1 MAPKPL
7 RDQITFDSLLEPI
20 TPLDPRIVTI
30 KDPRWQ
36 QLLQEWVA
44 SPQKPTG
51 LDVEYWEDTEGDVFS
66 VQVRL
71 VQAAFTSHTFGP
83 VCFIADF
90 GGVDED
96 RAALRRLYGDDGTQQ
111 HTQDGHTTNVPSY
124 RPNSFLHALREVCES
139 RTAAKLLHNAKGD
152 ALRLRIAFGIRMRNV
167 RCTMILSQ
175 MYWAGVKGV
184 RHGLGPLSERA
195 VNTQAPHVWKVEKR
209 LQKSEWRWRLSNA
222 QINYAALDALIMEPL
237 CSWLSTLMRKE
248 GLSLS
253 ARAECD
259 AICAF
264 AEFEYNGMCVD
275 PAMLDDHIAVWK
287 RGRAAAIKPFHERYP
302 DVSPSKPQ
310 EVAVALS
317 QDNCYN
323 GHVFYELDESRPRR
337 SPVYIR
343 GQRFDFSFL
352 KKNDKYEKLSVGGK
366 EHVPHSV
373 SEAALV
379 RFSHLPWVSALLD
392 WRSMGVVV
400 KWMEA
405 VRRRVRVDGR
415 VRGEYAQIAGGE
427 NRQGDEATSGAGMG
441 RSACIAR
448 GTLVAVP
455 GPYGPQRVPIER
467 IRVGDWVY
475 CYTNDGLI
483 TMRPVL
489 AAWSNGERPVIRL
502 HALGESLVLTADH
515 RTRLSTG
522 EYRAAGLLRPGDLVS
537 SFCTDNRYPY
547 AYPAYT
553 EILLVE
559 DLNQAAEVFDLTVD
573 EFPNFIA
580 GEICVHNCRSPS
592 LQQSANPQPK
602 LNRIIA
608 QAMGWVGDAPSMSP
622 RLPFVPHNEHAAAY
636 LSWAAARL
644 RGLAADPFQTA
655 LGYAETLEGE
665 EDDTQQGGGSE
676 RSLEDDWS
684 VNSDSEDDD
693 AEDNGKPNVVASS
706 AKWFEELAYQWA
718 NMPRCFLVADFSQA
732 HMRIAA
738 QASQD
743 PQLCEDFLQDRDA
756 HLKLAYDF
764 GVATKQVPA
773 DLPEEAFFAWYN
785 KKHPKHK
792 FVKSIRGPAKT
803 GNYTSLNLGSVERL
817 KQAGDTAKP
826 PVVLTYTEWGIIR
839 DAWRKRYKGLLNYQ
853 QQHIRDCN
861 ATDVVIDGAHYGV
874 AWSLVTGRRLWLRK
888 ERDKY
893 DKREPRYCADCGQTH
908 GRLTVRGTDA
918 VAFRWLSTEA
928 CAIKYALGKML
939 EDFDRHDLYFMA
951 RGLVPYA
958 DVWDARMG
966 SMAHDE
972 VDVDARSQHRL
983 AVAGCI
989 RHWFAEGLRW
999 SGVRDIPV
1007 EGGDARDVD
1016 LIVKCWADK

>member
-30 KDPRWQ
+30 QDPRWQ
-36 QLLQEWVA
+36 LLLDEWVK

-71 VQAAFTSHTFGP
+71 VQAAFTSQHFGP

-96 RAALRRLYGDDGTQQ
+96 RAALRRLYGDDGTVQ
-111 HTQDGHTTNVPSY
+111 HTHDDHTINVPTL
-124 RPNSFLHALREVCES
+124 RPGSFLHALREVCES

-195 VNTQAPHVWKVEKR
+195 VNTSAPNVWKVEKR

-248 GLSLS
+248 GLSLA

-337 SPVYIR
+337 CPVYIR

-352 KKNDKYEKLSVGGK
+352 KKNDKYEKLSVSGK

-441 RSACIAR
+441 RSAC
-448 GTLVAVP
+448 
-455 GPYGPQRVPIER
+455 
-467 IRVGDWVY
+467 
-475 CYTNDGLI
+475 
-483 TMRPVL
+483 
-489 AAWSNGERPVIRL
+489 
-502 HALGESLVLTADH
+502 
-515 RTRLSTG
+515 
-522 EYRAAGLLRPGDLVS
+522 
-537 SFCTDNRYPY
+537 
-547 AYPAYT
+547 
-553 EILLVE
+553 
-559 DLNQAAEVFDLTVD
+559 
-573 EFPNFIA
+573 
-580 GEICVHNCRSPS
+580 RSPS

-644 RGLAADPFQTA
+644 RGIAQDPFQTA
-655 LGYAETLEGE
+655 LGYAETSERE

-676 RSLEDDWS
+676 RGLEDDWS
-684 VNSDSEDDD
+684 VNSDSDSEDED
-693 AEDNGKPNVVASS
+693 DNGKPNVVASS
-706 AKWFEELAYQWA
+706 VKWFDELAYQWA

-839 DAWRKRYKGLLNYQ
+839 DAWRKRYTGLLQYQ
-853 QQHIRDCN
+853 QKHIRDCN

-874 AWSLVTGRRLWLRK
+874 AWSLTTGRRLWLRK

-918 VAFRWLSTEA
+918 VAFRWMGTEA

-951 RGLVPYA
+951 RGLTPYA

-999 SGVRDIPV
+999 SGVRDVPV
-1007 EGGDARDVD
+1007 EAGDARDVD
-1016 LIVKCWADK
+1016 FIVKCWADK

>member
-30 KDPRWQ
+30 KDPSWQ
-36 QLLQEWVA
+36 QLLQEWID

-71 VQAAFTSHTFGP
+71 VQAAFTSQKYGP

-96 RAALRRLYGDDGTQQ
+96 RAALRRLYGEDGTFAVR
-111 HTQDGHTTNVPSY
+111 HDGHTVNVPTL
-124 RPNSFLHALREVCES
+124 RPGSFLHALREVCES

-195 VNTQAPHVWKVEKR
+195 VNTSAPNVWKVEKR

-222 QINYAALDALIMEPL
+222 QINYAAFDALIMEPL

-302 DVSPSKPQ
+302 DVSPLKPQ

-343 GQRFDFSFL
+343 GQRFDFAFA

-392 WRSMGVVV
+392 YRSMNVVI
-400 KWMEA
+400 KWMEG

-427 NRQGDEATSGAGMG
+427 NRQGDEVAPGAGMG
-441 RSACIAR
+441 RSSAR
-448 GTLVAVP
+448 K
-455 GPYGPQRVPIER
+455 
-467 IRVGDWVY
+467 
-475 CYTNDGLI
+475 
-483 TMRPVL
+483 
-489 AAWSNGERPVIRL
+489 
-502 HALGESLVLTADH
+502 
-515 RTRLSTG
+515 
-522 EYRAAGLLRPGDLVS
+522 
-537 SFCTDNRYPY
+537 
-547 AYPAYT
+547 
-553 EILLVE
+553 
-559 DLNQAAEVFDLTVD
+559 
-573 EFPNFIA
+573 
-580 GEICVHNCRSPS
+580 PS

-644 RGLAADPFQTA
+644 RGTAADPFQTA
-655 LGYAETLEGE
+655 LGYAETLERE
-665 EDDTQQGGGSE
+665 EDGTQQGGGSE

-684 VNSDSEDDD
+684 VNSDSEDED
-693 AEDNGKPNVVASS
+693 ADDNGKPNVVASS

-718 NMPRCFLVADFSQA
+718 SMPRCFLVADFSQA

-861 ATDVVIDGAHYGV
+861 AVDVVIDGAHYGV

-918 VAFRWLSTEA
+918 VAFRWMGTEA
-928 CAIKYALGKML
+928 CAIKWALGKML

-951 RGLVPYA
+951 RGLTPYA

>member
-7 RDQITFDSLLEPI
+7 RDQITFDSLLEPV

-30 KDPRWQ
+30 QDPRWP
-36 QLLQEWVA
+36 QLLDEWVK

-51 LDVEYWEDTEGDVFS
+51 LDVEFWEDTEDDPFT

-71 VQAAFTSHTFGP
+71 VQATFTSQHFGP

-96 RAALRRLYGDDGTQQ
+96 RAALRRLYGDDGTLQ
-111 HTQDGHTTNVPSY
+111 HIHDNATINVPSY
-124 RPNSFLHALREVCES
+124 RPGSFLHALREVCES
-139 RTAAKLLHNAKGD
+139 RTAAKLLHHAKGD

-175 MYWAGVKGV
+175 MYWAGIKGV

-195 VNTQAPHVWKVEKR
+195 VANNAPHVWKVEKR

-222 QINYAALDALIMEPL
+222 QINYAAFDALIMEPL
-237 CSWLSTLMRKE
+237 CSWLSTLIRKE
-248 GLSLS
+248 GLSLA

-259 AICAF
+259 AVCAF

-287 RGRAAAIKPFHERYP
+287 RGRDAAIKPFRERYP
-302 DVSPSKPQ
+302 DVSPSKTQ

-323 GHVFYELDESRPRR
+323 GHVFYELDESKPRR

-343 GQRFDFSFL
+343 GQRFDFSFM
-352 KKNDKYEKLSVGGK
+352 KQSDRYEKLTEGGR
-366 EHVPHSV
+366 ERIPHSV

-379 RFSHLPWVSALLD
+379 RFSHLPWISALLD
-392 WRSMGVVV
+392 WRSMGVVI

-405 VRRRVRVDGR
+405 VRRRVRIDGR

-427 NRQGDEATSGAGMG
+427 NRRGDEATSGAGMG
-441 RSACIAR
+441 RSA
-448 GTLVAVP
+448 
-455 GPYGPQRVPIER
+455 
-467 IRVGDWVY
+467 
-475 CYTNDGLI
+475 
-483 TMRPVL
+483 
-489 AAWSNGERPVIRL
+489 
-502 HALGESLVLTADH
+502 
-515 RTRLSTG
+515 
-522 EYRAAGLLRPGDLVS
+522 
-537 SFCTDNRYPY
+537 
-547 AYPAYT
+547 
-553 EILLVE
+553 
-559 DLNQAAEVFDLTVD
+559 
-573 EFPNFIA
+573 
-580 GEICVHNCRSPS
+580 CRSPS

-636 LSWAAARL
+636 LKWAAARL
-644 RGLAADPFQTA
+644 RGDAADPFQTA
-655 LGYAETLEGE
+655 LGYAESLERE
-665 EDDTQQGGGSE
+665 EDDTQQGVSNDRGV
-676 RSLEDDWS
+676 EDDWS
-684 VNSDSEDDD
+684 VNEEDDAAD
-693 AEDNGKPNVVASS
+693 DSGKPNVVASS
-706 AKWFEELAYQWA
+706 SQWFDDLASKLATQ
-718 NMPRCFLVADFSQA
+718 PRCFLVADFSQA

-874 AWSLVTGRRLWLRK
+874 AWSLVSGRRLWLRK

-893 DKREPRYCADCGQTH
+893 DKREPRYCTDCDQTH

>member
-1 MAPKPL
+1 
-7 RDQITFDSLLEPI
+7 
-20 TPLDPRIVTI
+20 
-30 KDPRWQ
+30 
-36 QLLQEWVA
+36 
-44 SPQKPTG
+44 
-51 LDVEYWEDTEGDVFS
+51 
-66 VQVRL
+66 
-71 VQAAFTSHTFGP
+71 
-83 VCFIADF
+83 
-90 GGVDED
+90 
-96 RAALRRLYGDDGTQQ
+96 
-111 HTQDGHTTNVPSY
+111 
-124 RPNSFLHALREVCES
+124 
-139 RTAAKLLHNAKGD
+139 
-152 ALRLRIAFGIRMRNV
+152 
-167 RCTMILSQ
+167 
-175 MYWAGVKGV
+175 
-184 RHGLGPLSERA
+184 
-195 VNTQAPHVWKVEKR
+195 
-209 LQKSEWRWRLSNA
+209 
-222 QINYAALDALIMEPL
+222 
-237 CSWLSTLMRKE
+237 
-248 GLSLS
+248 
-253 ARAECD
+253 
-259 AICAF
+259 
-264 AEFEYNGMCVD
+264 
-275 PAMLDDHIAVWK
+275 
-287 RGRAAAIKPFHERYP
+287 
-302 DVSPSKPQ
+302 
-310 EVAVALS
+310 
-317 QDNCYN
+317 
-323 GHVFYELDESRPRR
+323 
-337 SPVYIR
+337 
-343 GQRFDFSFL
+343 
-352 KKNDKYEKLSVGGK
+352 
-366 EHVPHSV
+366 
-373 SEAALV
+373 
-379 RFSHLPWVSALLD
+379 
-392 WRSMGVVV
+392 
-400 KWMEA
+400 
-405 VRRRVRVDGR
+405 
-415 VRGEYAQIAGGE
+415 
-427 NRQGDEATSGAGMG
+427 MG
-441 RSACIAR
+441 RSSAR
-448 GTLVAVP
+448 K
-455 GPYGPQRVPIER
+455 
-467 IRVGDWVY
+467 
-475 CYTNDGLI
+475 
-483 TMRPVL
+483 
-489 AAWSNGERPVIRL
+489 
-502 HALGESLVLTADH
+502 
-515 RTRLSTG
+515 
-522 EYRAAGLLRPGDLVS
+522 
-537 SFCTDNRYPY
+537 
-547 AYPAYT
+547 
-553 EILLVE
+553 
-559 DLNQAAEVFDLTVD
+559 
-573 EFPNFIA
+573 
-580 GEICVHNCRSPS
+580 PS

-655 LGYAETLEGE
+655 LGYAGLGDSS
-665 EDDTQQGGGSE
+665 EDDTQQGVNID
-676 RSLEDDWS
+676 RSLEDDWG
-684 VNSDSEDDD
+684 VNSDSESEDED
-693 AEDNGKPNVVASS
+693 DNGKPNVVASS

-718 NMPRCFLVADFSQA
+718 SMPRCFLVADFSQA

-756 HLKLAYDF
+756 HLKLAFDF

-893 DKREPRYCADCGQTH
+893 DKREPRYCTECGQTH

-966 SMAHDE
+966 SRAHDE

-999 SGVRDIPV
+999 SGVRDVPV
-1007 EGGDARDVD
+1007 EAGDARDVD

>member
-1 MAPKPL
+1 
-7 RDQITFDSLLEPI
+7 
-20 TPLDPRIVTI
+20 
-30 KDPRWQ
+30 
-36 QLLQEWVA
+36 
-44 SPQKPTG
+44 
-51 LDVEYWEDTEGDVFS
+51 
-66 VQVRL
+66 
-71 VQAAFTSHTFGP
+71 
-83 VCFIADF
+83 
-90 GGVDED
+90 
-96 RAALRRLYGDDGTQQ
+96 
-111 HTQDGHTTNVPSY
+111 
-124 RPNSFLHALREVCES
+124 
-139 RTAAKLLHNAKGD
+139 
-152 ALRLRIAFGIRMRNV
+152 
-167 RCTMILSQ
+167 MILSQ

-184 RHGLGPLSERA
+184 KHGLGPLSERA

-248 GLSLS
+248 GLSLA

-302 DVSPSKPQ
+302 DVHPLKLQ

-323 GHVFYELDESRPRR
+323 GHVFYELDESKPRR

-343 GQRFDFSFL
+343 GQRIDFAFT
-352 KKNDKYEKLSVGGK
+352 KKNAKYEKLSVGGK

-379 RFSHLPWVSALLD
+379 RFSHLPWISALLD
-392 WRSMGVVV
+392 FRSMNVVIN
-400 KWMEA
+400 WMEA

-427 NRQGDEATSGAGMG
+427 NRQGDEVAPGAGMG
-441 RSACIAR
+441 RSACKK
-448 GTLVAVP
+448 
-455 GPYGPQRVPIER
+455 
-467 IRVGDWVY
+467 
-475 CYTNDGLI
+475 
-483 TMRPVL
+483 
-489 AAWSNGERPVIRL
+489 
-502 HALGESLVLTADH
+502 
-515 RTRLSTG
+515 
-522 EYRAAGLLRPGDLVS
+522 
-537 SFCTDNRYPY
+537 
-547 AYPAYT
+547 
-553 EILLVE
+553 
-559 DLNQAAEVFDLTVD
+559 
-573 EFPNFIA
+573 
-580 GEICVHNCRSPS
+580 PS

-636 LSWAAARL
+636 LNWAAARL

-676 RSLEDDWS
+676 RGLEDDWR

-693 AEDNGKPNVVASS
+693 ADDNGKPNVVASS
-706 AKWFEELAYQWA
+706 AQWFDDLASQLA
-718 NMPRCFLVADFSQA
+718 AHPRCFLVADFSQA

-893 DKREPRYCADCGQTH
+893 DKREPRYCAECGQTH

-918 VAFRWLSTEA
+918 VAFRWMGTEA
-928 CAIKYALGKML
+928 CAIKWALGKML

>member
-1 MAPKPL
+1 M
-7 RDQITFDSLLEPI
+7 
-20 TPLDPRIVTI
+20 
-30 KDPRWQ
+30 
-36 QLLQEWVA
+36 
-44 SPQKPTG
+44 
-51 LDVEYWEDTEGDVFS
+51 
-66 VQVRL
+66 
-71 VQAAFTSHTFGP
+71 
-83 VCFIADF
+83 
-90 GGVDED
+90 
-96 RAALRRLYGDDGTQQ
+96 
-111 HTQDGHTTNVPSY
+111 NV
-124 RPNSFLHALREVCES
+124 V
-139 RTAAKLLHNAKGD
+139 
-152 ALRLRIAFGIRMRNV
+152 
-167 RCTMILSQ
+167 
-175 MYWAGVKGV
+175 
-184 RHGLGPLSERA
+184 
-195 VNTQAPHVWKVEKR
+195 
-209 LQKSEWRWRLSNA
+209 
-222 QINYAALDALIMEPL
+222 IN
-237 CSWLSTLMRKE
+237 
-248 GLSLS
+248 
-253 ARAECD
+253 
-259 AICAF
+259 
-264 AEFEYNGMCVD
+264 
-275 PAMLDDHIAVWK
+275 
-287 RGRAAAIKPFHERYP
+287 
-302 DVSPSKPQ
+302 
-310 EVAVALS
+310 
-317 QDNCYN
+317 
-323 GHVFYELDESRPRR
+323 
-337 SPVYIR
+337 
-343 GQRFDFSFL
+343 
-352 KKNDKYEKLSVGGK
+352 
-366 EHVPHSV
+366 
-373 SEAALV
+373 
-379 RFSHLPWVSALLD
+379 
-392 WRSMGVVV
+392 
-400 KWMEA
+400 WMEG

-427 NRQGDEATSGAGMG
+427 NRQGDEVALGAGMG
-441 RSACIAR
+441 RSSCKK
-448 GTLVAVP
+448 
-455 GPYGPQRVPIER
+455 
-467 IRVGDWVY
+467 
-475 CYTNDGLI
+475 
-483 TMRPVL
+483 
-489 AAWSNGERPVIRL
+489 
-502 HALGESLVLTADH
+502 
-515 RTRLSTG
+515 
-522 EYRAAGLLRPGDLVS
+522 
-537 SFCTDNRYPY
+537 
-547 AYPAYT
+547 
-553 EILLVE
+553 
-559 DLNQAAEVFDLTVD
+559 
-573 EFPNFIA
+573 
-580 GEICVHNCRSPS
+580 PS

-636 LSWAAARL
+636 LRWAAARL
-644 RGLAADPFQTA
+644 RGDAQDPFQTA
-655 LGYAETLEGE
+655 LGYAESLEKE
-665 EDDTQQGGGSE
+665 EDDTQQGVGNDRGV
-676 RSLEDDWS
+676 EDDWS
-684 VNSDSEDDD
+684 TDSEDDAAD
-693 AEDNGKPNVVASS
+693 DTGKPNVVASS
-706 AKWFEELAYQWA
+706 AKWFDELAYQWA
-718 NMPRCFLVADFSQA
+718 SMPRCFLVADFSQA

-861 ATDVVIDGAHYGV
+861 TTDVVIDGAHYGV
-874 AWSLVTGRRLWLRK
+874 AWSLTTGRRLWLRK

-951 RGLVPYA
+951 RGLTAYTT
-958 DVWDARMG
+958 VWDARMG